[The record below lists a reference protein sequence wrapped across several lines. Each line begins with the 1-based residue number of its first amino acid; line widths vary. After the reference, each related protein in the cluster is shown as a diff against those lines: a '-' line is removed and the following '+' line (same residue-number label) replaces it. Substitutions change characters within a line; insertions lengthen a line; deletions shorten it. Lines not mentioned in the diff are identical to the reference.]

1 MLSPFQ
7 CLLLYKNRKMKIG
20 ILREEKVPV
29 DRRVPFSPS
38 QCKKIEDNFP
48 NLQIYVQSSNIRCFS
63 DQEYIDHG
71 ITVLD
76 NIESCDVL
84 FGIKEVPKDKLISN
98 KTYFFFRP
106 YVNNPL

>member
-1 MLSPFQ
+1 
-7 CLLLYKNRKMKIG
+7 MKIG

-38 QCKKIEDNFP
+38 QCKRIEDNFP

-76 NIESCDVL
+76 NLESYTFLHKACSL
-84 FGIKEVPKDKLISN
+84 PPLPKIAIFIIVFIYLINDK
-98 KTYFFFRP
+98 
-106 YVNNPL
+106 